1 MGTFHARIELAAG
14 PDGPFEALEALVD
27 SGATYTLVPRTVFT
41 RLGVAPTE
49 RRTFVIADGSRIERE
64 IADAAIRIDG
74 RTHTSVVVF
83 GDDAAEPLLGAVT
96 LEEFGLGI
104 DPVRRQLVPM
114 PGYLVGLG
122 PERSNDP

>member
-27 SGATYTLVPRTVFT
+27 SGATYTLVPRTVLT

-74 RTHTSVVVF
+74 RTRPSVVVF